1 MGKTS
6 ITLLGLL
13 FLAISGMA
21 QPIPAPATTSQAT
34 NLVAQDS
41 YMSPARVG
49 DFWYDVVIPFVLSN
63 GGGTI
68 ASNSI
73 AKNNGVGTNLTIYGT
88 LTSTNFDS
96 KIKSA
101 TNGVLVTASNIF
113 SIKGSAGGVVPA
125 PATTSQATNLVTQ
138 DVYMSP
144 ARVGDFWNYVG
155 IPFVLANGGSGGGS
169 GSGSGTGVYSIFGI
183 LTNAGTFTGTFIGT
197 FTNSGYYGNGF
208 GLTNLQSTNIIGLVA
223 GSGIATSNGFGTNLT
238 VYGTFTSTNI
248 TAAIKAATNNLVIP
262 STNGLAT
269 TNYVNTAT
277 NNLGNSVAVNMTN
290 AANQFTGKFTNGTYY
305 GNGAGLTNVAGTG
318 GTTNVSFPNII
329 ITTNYPYE
337 ILAGGNNSTSIFYI
351 HPFTNAFNGSFRA
364 QYTENGGGIE
374 WLTNIGGMFCF
385 FTTAYSST
393 IPYVT
398 NTGGFVSTNWIF
410 NGTPLG
416 STAYTYYASN
426 GVVSYSL
433 IITNGTY
440 YGNGGGLTNLQSTN
454 IIGLVVGSGL
464 TNTQTGVTLSGTFTN
479 SAFYGNGG
487 GLTNLNGTN
496 LVGTLT
502 NNTLGNAVTA
512 TTATTAG
519 TATNSPLGL
528 FGSAATNSASAFD
541 TNNAG
546 IAAAL
551 TATNNFGNTIAA
563 TMTNANNVFYGNGS
577 NLTGISSGATNAIAN
592 LNGFGTNTTL
602 MTTNAYT
609 YTTNTTYT
617 TNSLYSTNLLVANAD
632 GYLYPDVTGFYNQS
646 TNYGALPTFTN
657 STKSFI
663 LYHLGLY
670 WMVAT
675 NIYDNDYFAN
685 STNYIGTYLAHGAT
699 VGTLGVSY
707 YSTTTNSPV
716 TTNYS
721 TTTNITFTT
730 NFSPTNG
737 GTFIGTFAGDGSGL
751 TNVTATNGWPVQW
764 TWASITNQPTLGTAA
779 AASTNQFLAAGAGGV
794 YDGIGVTN
802 LNVTNITGQTFYLQT
817 ALIMENDFNASY
829 PPFNGPQFYIP
840 KGGAGNDQINLLL
853 PPISWWGW
861 NGKTNLVLTST
872 FACTNRAIAE
882 FNLNWQFISSNGI
895 PSSSTTNGY
904 WITNTVA
911 NTNVMSIVLT
921 QAVKSSTISISFGH
935 YYIANSATNSIWWI
949 GGTVTAQ

>member
-440 YGNGGGLTNLQSTN
+440 YGNGGGLTN
-454 IIGLVVGSGL
+454 
-464 TNTQTGVTLSGTFTN
+464 
-479 SAFYGNGG
+479 
-487 GLTNLNGTN
+487 
-496 LVGTLT
+496 
-502 NNTLGNAVTA
+502 
-512 TTATTAG
+512 
-519 TATNSPLGL
+519 
-528 FGSAATNSASAFD
+528 
-541 TNNAG
+541 
-546 IAAAL
+546 
-551 TATNNFGNTIAA
+551 
-563 TMTNANNVFYGNGS
+563 
-577 NLTGISSGATNAIAN
+577 
-592 LNGFGTNTTL
+592 
-602 MTTNAYT
+602 
-609 YTTNTTYT
+609 
-617 TNSLYSTNLLVANAD
+617 
-632 GYLYPDVTGFYNQS
+632 
-646 TNYGALPTFTN
+646 
-657 STKSFI
+657 
-663 LYHLGLY
+663 
-670 WMVAT
+670 
-675 NIYDNDYFAN
+675 
-685 STNYIGTYLAHGAT
+685 
-699 VGTLGVSY
+699 
-707 YSTTTNSPV
+707 
-716 TTNYS
+716 
-721 TTTNITFTT
+721 
-730 NFSPTNG
+730 
-737 GTFIGTFAGDGSGL
+737 
-751 TNVTATNGWPVQW
+751 VTATNGWPVQW

-895 PSSSTTNGY
+895 PSSSTTYGY

-921 QAVKSSTISISFGH
+921 QAVNSSTISISFGH